1 MFLNV
6 FRNFFRKSV
15 WQPRGRS
22 LFDAQFVKTS
32 VALWSFPSHPS
43 MTLHDTC
50 TLMQVIWNMFFKVYY
65 GHSSPWMA
73 GMSLL
78 HMPQIAAARQWFQ
91 VSRKVRLVVCCVC
104 ISLCFWEACF
114 IGGASNTCSWL
125 STNRCPLCRNHR
137 NETYSMGRL
146 TTRILFPHSAQD
158 SQDILSI
165 SFGDSDSAKNSLE
178 NFEWCVVFG
187 PSFASDSGLQF
198 FSWRSTF
205 S

>member
-1 MFLNV
+1 MIG
-6 FRNFFRKSV
+6 SDI
-15 WQPRGRS
+15 PRWTPA
-22 LFDAQFVKTS
+22 LFIEYSWKRGTLKLSNGAIPAWLCMIH
-32 VALWSFPSHPS
+32 ALWCNSYG
-43 MTLHDTC
+43 TC
-50 TLMQVIWNMFFKVYY
+50 FFKSTMDTHLREWLGCHY
-65 GHSSPWMA
+65 
-73 GMSLL
+73 L

-91 VSRKVRLVVCCVC
+91 VSRKVCLVVCCVC

-114 IGGASNTCSWL
+114 MGGASNTCSWL

-137 NETYSMGRL
+137 NETYSMRRL
-146 TTRILFPHSAQD
+146 TTRFLFPHSAQD

-165 SFGDSDSAKNSLE
+165 TFGHNLGHNSDLDSAKNSLD

-198 FSWRSTF
+198 FPWRSTF

>member
-1 MFLNV
+1 
-6 FRNFFRKSV
+6 
-15 WQPRGRS
+15 
-22 LFDAQFVKTS
+22 
-32 VALWSFPSHPS
+32 
-43 MTLHDTC
+43 
-50 TLMQVIWNMFFKVYY
+50 MQVIWNMFLKVYY

-165 SFGDSDSAKNSLE
+165 SFGDSDSAKKFTGELWVVCCFWPFICLRFRPSIFFLAFHVFLTSISGISVIHMMYI
-178 NFEWCVVFG
+178 NFC
-187 PSFASDSGLQF
+187 
-198 FSWRSTF
+198 R
-205 S
+205 